1 MKMLDEEMRA
11 TMIRMQLDNLSA
23 LLDAE
28 VTRSSTLDHTGK
40 ETRKVTLTYSPEND
54 Y

>member
-1 MKMLDEEMRA
+1 MKMLDEEMRS

-23 LLDAE
+23 LLGAE
-28 VTRSSTLDHTGK
+28 VTRVSTLDHSGK
-40 ETRKVTLTYSPEND
+40 QERKIVLTYSPEND

>member
-23 LLDAE
+23 LLGAE
-28 VTRSSTLDHTGK
+28 VTRTSTLDHTGK